1 MRWKRRRKCVYLKN
15 VAEELEVLVWPVRSP
30 YEHNHLDEL
39 VPQEGRQ
46 GGRGGRE
53 GD

>member
-1 MRWKRRRKCVYLKN
+1 MYLKN

-30 YEHNHLDEL
+30 HEHNHLDEL